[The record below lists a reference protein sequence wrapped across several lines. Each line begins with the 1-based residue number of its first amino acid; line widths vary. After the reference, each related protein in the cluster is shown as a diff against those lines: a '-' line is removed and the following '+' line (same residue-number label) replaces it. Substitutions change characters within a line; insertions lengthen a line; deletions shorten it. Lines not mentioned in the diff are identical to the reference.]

1 MSWNISN
8 YPGEMTGVNSLVRL
22 KGIELANAMEKDG
35 DLDDD
40 TILTQSKSEAEKW
53 FEDASEEEKE
63 ELRKRYPEEKF
74 DEL

>member
-40 TILTQSKSEAEKW
+40 TILAQSKSEA
-53 FEDASEEEKE
+53 EEEKE